1 MPSSF
6 ALAALLLLAAPP
18 VASPTGPD
26 RHPRIV
32 LDAGHGGAQEGALG
46 PGGLFE
52 KALALD
58 LAREL
63 KAELE
68 RAGVEV
74 LLTREQ
80 DVLLPLADR
89 VSFANHARP
98 DLFLSLHANSMP
110 TRKLRARVEGIETFF
125 LSASASGEDA
135 LRTASQENAGAG
147 ASGAVPAQR
156 DTLAFIL
163 ADLQRGEA
171 HSDSARLAYAVHRRL
186 VATTG
191 AVDLGVQQAPFY
203 VLMGVE
209 APAVLVEVGFISHP
223 GEGRRLGDAA
233 YRGRLVTALTEGI
246 RAFLAEGEARDRA
259 PAAPSAS
266 R

>member
-1 MPSSF
+1 M
-6 ALAALLLLAAPP
+6 ALSLALSALLL
-18 VASPTGPD
+18 ASPLVGGETSLERP
-26 RHPRIV
+26 PRIV
-32 LDAGHGGAQEGALG
+32 LDPGHGGAQEGALG
-46 PGGLFE
+46 PDGLFE
-52 KALALD
+52 KTLALD
-58 LAREL
+58 LALAL

-68 RAGVEV
+68 RSGAEV
-74 LLTREQ
+74 LLTREH

-98 DLFLSLHANSMP
+98 DLFVSLHANSMP
-110 TRKLRARVEGIETFF
+110 TRKLRARVEGIQTFF

-147 ASGAVPAQR
+147 SAGGAPAQR

-171 HSDSARLAYAVHRRL
+171 HADSARLAYALHRRL
-186 VATTG
+186 LASTG
-191 AVDLGVQQAPFY
+191 AADLGVQQAPFY

-223 GEGRRLGDAA
+223 AEGRRLGDAA
-233 YRGRLVTALTEGI
+233 YRTHLVTALREGI
-246 RAFLAEGEARDRA
+246 QAFLAEVEARDRA
-259 PAAPSAS
+259 PAAASAS

>member
-1 MPSSF
+1 MTGS
-6 ALAALLLLAAPP
+6 LAALLLAAAPLVAESALPRP
-18 VASPTGPD
+18 V
-26 RHPRIV
+26 RIV
-32 LDAGHGGAQEGALG
+32 LDPGHGGAQEGALG
-46 PGGLFE
+46 PEGLFE
-52 KALALD
+52 KTLALD
-58 LAREL
+58 LALAL

-68 RAGVEV
+68 RTGAEV

-80 DVLLPLADR
+80 DVQLPLADR
-89 VSFANHARP
+89 VGFANHARP
-98 DLFLSLHANSMP
+98 DLFVSLHANSMP
-110 TRKLRARVEGIETFF
+110 TRKLRARVEGIQTFF

-147 ASGAVPAQR
+147 SAGGAPAQR

-171 HSDSARLAYAVHRRL
+171 HADSARLAYALHRRL
-186 VATTG
+186 LASTG
-191 AVDLGVQQAPFY
+191 ATDLGVQQAPFY

-223 GEGRRLGDAA
+223 GEGRRLGEAG
-233 YRGRLVTALTEGI
+233 YRTRLVTALSEGI
-246 RAFLAEGEARDRA
+246 RAFLAEVEARDRA
-259 PAAPSAS
+259 PAAASAS

>member
-1 MPSSF
+1 VTPAL
-6 ALAALLLLAAPP
+6 ALAALLLQAGP
-18 VASPTGPD
+18 ASGSPAGEK
-26 RHPRIV
+26 HARIV

-52 KALALD
+52 KSLALD
-58 LAREL
+58 LAVAL

-68 RAGVEV
+68 RGGAEV

-80 DVLLPLADR
+80 DVVLPLTER
-89 VSFANHARP
+89 VSFSNHARP

-110 TRKLRARVEGIETFF
+110 TRKLRARVEGIQTFF

-147 ASGAVPAQR
+147 ASGAAPAQR

-171 HSDSARLAYAVHRRL
+171 HADSARLAYAVHRRL
-186 VATTG
+186 VSGCA

-223 GEGRRLGDAA
+223 TEGRRLAEATYRQKLVAA
-233 YRGRLVTALTEGI
+233 LAEGI
-246 RAFLAEGEARDRA
+246 HAFLAEVDARDRA
-259 PAAPSAS
+259 PVAPSAS

>member
-1 MPSSF
+1 MSGPL

-18 VASPTGPD
+18 VVAPTGSD

-58 LAREL
+58 LALQL
-63 KAELE
+63 KTELE
-68 RAGVEV
+68 RAGAEV

-89 VSFANHARP
+89 VSFSNHARP

-147 ASGAVPAQR
+147 VSGAVPGQR

-171 HSDSARLAYAVHRRL
+171 HADSARLAYAVHRRL

-223 GEGRRLGDAA
+223 GEGRRLGDPV

-246 RAFLAEGEARDRA
+246 RAFLAEVVARDRA

>member
-1 MPSSF
+1 MTAPL
-6 ALAALLLLAAPP
+6 ALAALLSLAMPPGAP
-18 VASPTGPD
+18 ASVD

-52 KALALD
+52 KSLALD
-58 LAREL
+58 LALQL
-63 KAELE
+63 KSELE
-68 RAGVEV
+68 RSGAEV
-74 LLTREQ
+74 LVTREQ

-89 VSFANHARP
+89 VNFANHARP

-135 LRTASQENAGAG
+135 LRTASQENAGAATG
-147 ASGAVPAQR
+147 ALPAQR

-171 HSDSARLAYAVHRRL
+171 HADSARLAYAVHRRL
-186 VATTG
+186 VASTG

-223 GEGRRLGDAA
+223 TEGRRLGDPA
-233 YRGRLVTALTEGI
+233 YRARLVAALAEGV
-246 RAFLAEGEARDRA
+246 RAFLGEVEARDRA
-259 PAAPSAS
+259 PVAPSAS

>member
-1 MPSSF
+1 MTGPL
-6 ALAALLLLAAPP
+6 ALAALLLAAAPSGADGLP
-18 VASPTGPD
+18 ERA
-26 RHPRIV
+26 PRIV
-32 LDAGHGGAQEGALG
+32 LDPGHGGAQEGALG
-46 PGGLFE
+46 PDGLFE
-52 KALALD
+52 KTLALD
-58 LAREL
+58 LALRL

-68 RAGVEV
+68 RSGAEV

-80 DVLLPLADR
+80 DVVLPLADR
-89 VSFANHARP
+89 VGFANHAHP

-110 TRKLRARVEGIETFF
+110 TRKLRARVEGIQTFF

-147 ASGAVPAQR
+147 GVGTAPGQR

-171 HSDSARLAYAVHRRL
+171 HADSSRLAYAVHRRL
-186 VATTG
+186 LAGTG
-191 AVDLGVQQAPFY
+191 ATDLGVQQAPFY

-209 APAVLVEVGFISHP
+209 VPAVLVEVGFISHP
-223 GEGRRLGDAA
+223 SEGRRLQDPS
-233 YRGRLVTALTEGI
+233 YRARLVTALSEGI
-246 RAFLAEGEARDRA
+246 HAFLAELQARDRA
-259 PAAPSAS
+259 PVAPSAS

>member
-1 MPSSF
+1 MWPL
-6 ALAALLLLAAPP
+6 ALAALLLSAVPAGSLGLAE
-18 VASPTGPD
+18 

-52 KALALD
+52 KMLALD
-58 LAREL
+58 LALQL
-63 KAELE
+63 KAELQHMG
-68 RAGVEV
+68 AEV

-98 DLFLSLHANSMP
+98 DLFVSLHANSMP

-147 ASGAVPAQR
+147 ASGAVPGQK

-171 HSDSARLAYAVHRRL
+171 HSDSARLAYALHRRL
-186 VATTG
+186 VASTG

-223 GEGRRLGDAA
+223 VEGRRLGDAA
-233 YRGRLVTALTEGI
+233 YRGRLVSALSEGI
-246 RAFLAEGEARDRA
+246 RAFLAEVESRDRS
-259 PAAPSAS
+259 PASPSAS

>member
-1 MPSSF
+1 MTGPL
-6 ALAALLLLAAPP
+6 ALVALLLSAAPP
-18 VASPTGPD
+18 GSVGVAE

-32 LDAGHGGAQEGALG
+32 VDAGHGGAQEGALG

-58 LAREL
+58 LALQL

-68 RAGVEV
+68 RSGAEV
-74 LLTREQ
+74 LLTREL

-98 DLFLSLHANSMP
+98 DLFVSLHANSMP
-110 TRKLRARVEGIETFF
+110 TRKLRARVEGIQTFF

-147 ASGAVPAQR
+147 TSSALPAQR

-163 ADLQRGEA
+163 ADLLRGEA
-171 HSDSARLAYAVHRRL
+171 HADSARLAYALHRRL
-186 VATTG
+186 VTSTG

-223 GEGRRLGDAA
+223 DEGRRLGEPA
-233 YRGRLVTALTEGI
+233 YRQRLVAALAEGI
-246 RAFLAEGEARDRA
+246 RAFLAELDTRDRA
-259 PAAPSAS
+259 PASASAS

>member
-1 MPSSF
+1 MTGCL
-6 ALAALLLLAAPP
+6 ALAALLLSAAP
-18 VASPTGPD
+18 TE

-32 LDAGHGGAQEGALG
+32 LDPGHGGAQEGALG

-52 KALALD
+52 KSLALD
-58 LAREL
+58 LAQRL

-68 RAGVEV
+68 RGGAEV
-74 LLTREQ
+74 QLTREQ
-80 DVLLPLADR
+80 DVLLPLAER
-89 VSFANHARP
+89 VAFSNHARP
-98 DLFLSLHANSMP
+98 DLFVSLHANSMP

-135 LRTASQENAGAG
+135 LRTASQENAGAATAGG
-147 ASGAVPAQR
+147 APAQR

-171 HSDSARLAYAVHRRL
+171 HADSARLAYAVHRRL
-186 VATTG
+186 VGTTG

-223 GEGRRLGDAA
+223 DEGRRLADPG
-233 YRGRLVTALTEGI
+233 YRARLVAALADGV
-246 RAFLAEGEARDRA
+246 RAFLAEIDARDR
-259 PAAPSAS
+259 PPPAPSAS

>member
-1 MPSSF
+1 MPPGVQ
-6 ALAALLLLAAPP
+6 ATAE
-18 VASPTGPD
+18 

-52 KALALD
+52 KSLALD
-58 LAREL
+58 LALQL

-68 RAGVEV
+68 RAGAEV
-74 LLTREQ
+74 LVTREQ

-135 LRTASQENAGAG
+135 LRTASQENAGEAT
-147 ASGAVPAQR
+147 SGALPAQR

-171 HSDSARLAYAVHRRL
+171 HGDSARLAYAVHRRL
-186 VATTG
+186 VSGTG

-223 GEGRRLGDAA
+223 VEGRRLGDPA
-233 YRGRLVTALTEGI
+233 YRTRLVVALAEGI
-246 RAFLAEGEARDRA
+246 RAFLAEVEARDRA
-259 PAAPSAS
+259 PVAPSAS

>member
-1 MPSSF
+1 MTAPL
-6 ALAALLLLAAPP
+6 ALAALLLAAAP
-18 VASPTGPD
+18 VGADGPQE
-26 RHPRIV
+26 RPPRIV
-32 LDAGHGGAQEGALG
+32 LDPGHGGAQEGALG
-46 PGGLFE
+46 PDGLFE
-52 KALALD
+52 KSLALD
-58 LAREL
+58 LALRL

-68 RAGVEV
+68 RSGAEV

-80 DVLLPLADR
+80 DVLLPLAER
-89 VSFANHARP
+89 VGFANHARP

-110 TRKLRARVEGIETFF
+110 TRKLRARVEGIQTFF

-135 LRTASQENAGAG
+135 LRTASQENGGAG
-147 ASGAVPAQR
+147 TSGASAAQR

-171 HSDSARLAYAVHRRL
+171 HADSARLAYALHRRL
-186 VATTG
+186 LAGTG
-191 AVDLGVQQAPFY
+191 AADLGVQQAPFY

-223 GEGRRLGDAA
+223 NEGRRLNDPN
-233 YRGRLVTALTEGI
+233 YRARLVTALSEGI
-246 RAFLAEGEARDRA
+246 HAFLAEVEARDRT

>member
-1 MPSSF
+1 MTGSV
-6 ALAALLLLAAPP
+6 ALVALLLSAAP
-18 VASPTGPD
+18 AGPLGSSE

-32 LDAGHGGAQEGALG
+32 VDAGHGGAQEGALG
-46 PGGLFE
+46 PDGLFE
-52 KALALD
+52 KVLALD
-58 LAREL
+58 LALQL

-68 RAGVEV
+68 RTGAEV
-74 LLTREQ
+74 LLTRDQ
-80 DVLLPLADR
+80 DTLLPLAER

-98 DLFLSLHANSMP
+98 DLFVSLHANSMP
-110 TRKLRARVEGIETFF
+110 TRKLRARVEGIQTFF

-147 ASGAVPAQR
+147 TAALPAQR

-171 HSDSARLAYAVHRRL
+171 HADSARLAYALHRRL
-186 VATTG
+186 VMSTG

-223 GEGRRLGDAA
+223 TEGRRLGDAA
-233 YRGRLVTALTEGI
+233 YRQRLVAALAEGI
-246 RAFLAEGEARDRA
+246 HAFLAELDTRDRA
-259 PAAPSAS
+259 PPSAS
-266 R
+266 ASR

>member
-1 MPSSF
+1 MSASL
-6 ALAALLLLAAPP
+6 ALAAVLLSAAPSGTEIP
-18 VASPTGPD
+18 VP
-26 RHPRIV
+26 HPVRIV
-32 LDAGHGGAQEGALG
+32 LDPGHGGAQEGALG
-46 PGGLFE
+46 PDGLFE
-52 KALALD
+52 KTLALD

-68 RAGVEV
+68 RTGAEV

-89 VSFANHARP
+89 VGFANHARP
-98 DLFLSLHANSMP
+98 DLFVSLHANSMP
-110 TRKLRARVEGIETFF
+110 TRKLRARVEGIQTFF

-147 ASGAVPAQR
+147 GAGGAPGER

-171 HSDSARLAYAVHRRL
+171 HADSARLAYALHRRL
-186 VATTG
+186 LASTG
-191 AVDLGVQQAPFY
+191 ATDLGVQQAPFY

-223 GEGRRLGDAA
+223 GEGRRLGEAS
-233 YRGRLVTALTEGI
+233 YRSRLVAALREGI
-246 RAFLAEGEARDRA
+246 QAFLAEVVARDRA
-259 PAAPSAS
+259 PVAASAS

>member
-1 MPSSF
+1 
-6 ALAALLLLAAPP
+6 
-18 VASPTGPD
+18 
-26 RHPRIV
+26 V

-46 PGGLFE
+46 PDGLFE

-58 LAREL
+58 LALKL

-68 RAGVEV
+68 QGGAEV
-74 LLTREQ
+74 LLTRDQ
-80 DVLLPLADR
+80 DVLLPLAER

-98 DLFLSLHANSMP
+98 DLFVSLHANSMP
-110 TRKLRARVEGIETFF
+110 TRRLRARVEGIETFF

-147 ASGAVPAQR
+147 NSGGLPAQR

-171 HSDSARLAYAVHRRL
+171 HADSARLAYALHRRL

-223 GEGRRLGDAA
+223 GEGRRLGDPA
-233 YRGRLVTALTEGI
+233 YRSRLVSALAEGV
-246 RAFLAEGEARDRA
+246 RAFLAEVGARDRT
-259 PAAPSAS
+259 PASPSAS

>member
-1 MPSSF
+1 MTLAL
-6 ALAALLLLAAPP
+6 ALAALLLQ
-18 VASPTGPD
+18 TGPGSGSPAGEK
-26 RHPRIV
+26 RARIV

-52 KALALD
+52 KSLALD
-58 LAREL
+58 LAVAL

-68 RAGVEV
+68 RGGAEV

-80 DVLLPLADR
+80 DVVLPLTER
-89 VSFANHARP
+89 VSFSNHARP

-110 TRKLRARVEGIETFF
+110 TRKLRARVEGIQTFF

-147 ASGAVPAQR
+147 ASGAAPAQR

-171 HSDSARLAYAVHRRL
+171 HADSARLAYAVHRRL
-186 VATTG
+186 VSGCG

-223 GEGRRLGDAA
+223 TEGRRLAEAA
-233 YRGRLVTALTEGI
+233 YRQKLVAALAEGI
-246 RAFLAEGEARDRA
+246 HAFLAEVDARDRA
-259 PAAPSAS
+259 PVAPSAS

>member
-1 MPSSF
+1 MAGPL
-6 ALAALLLLAAPP
+6 ALAALLLCAEPAAPS
-18 VASPTGPD
+18 VD

-52 KALALD
+52 KALALQ
-58 LAREL
+58 LALEL

-68 RAGVEV
+68 RSGAEV

-110 TRKLRARVEGIETFF
+110 TRKLRAQVEGIQTFF

-135 LRTASQENAGAG
+135 LRTASQENAGAATAG
-147 ASGAVPAQR
+147 AAPAQR

-171 HSDSARLAYAVHRRL
+171 HVDSARLAYVVHRRL
-186 VATTG
+186 VASTG

-223 GEGRRLGDAA
+223 TEGRRLGDPA
-233 YRGRLVTALTEGI
+233 YRARLVAALGEGI
-246 RAFLAEGEARDRA
+246 RAFLAEVEARDRTS
-259 PAAPSAS
+259 AAPSAS

>member
-1 MPSSF
+1 MTGPL
-6 ALAALLLLAAPP
+6 ALAAFLLS
-18 VASPTGPD
+18 ASPQGSPVSSE
-26 RHPRIV
+26 RRPRIV

-46 PGGLFE
+46 PAGLFE
-52 KALALD
+52 KTLALD
-58 LAREL
+58 LALRL

-68 RAGVEV
+68 QGGAEV
-74 LLTREQ
+74 LLTRDQ
-80 DVLLPLADR
+80 DVLLPLAER
-89 VSFANHARP
+89 VSFSNHARP
-98 DLFLSLHANSMP
+98 DLFISLHANSMP

-147 ASGAVPAQR
+147 TSGAVPGQR

-171 HSDSARLAYAVHRRL
+171 HADSARLAYALHRRL
-186 VATTG
+186 VSTTG

-223 GEGRRLGDAA
+223 DEGRRLGDSA
-233 YRGRLVTALTEGI
+233 YRSRLVSALSEGI
-246 RAFLAEGEARDRA
+246 HAFLAEVEARDRT
-259 PAAPSAS
+259 PASPSAS

>member
-1 MPSSF
+1 MTPSL
-6 ALAALLLLAAPP
+6 ALVALLLHAAPP
-18 VASPTGPD
+18 SGTPAGE
-26 RHPRIV
+26 RHRRIV

-52 KALALD
+52 KSLALD
-58 LAREL
+58 LALAL

-68 RAGVEV
+68 RTGAEV

-147 ASGAVPAQR
+147 AAGAMPAQR

-171 HSDSARLAYAVHRRL
+171 HADSARLAYAVHRRL
-186 VATTG
+186 VASTG

-223 GEGRRLGDAA
+223 GEGRRLAEQA
-233 YRGRLVTALTEGI
+233 YRERLVSALTEGI
-246 RAFLAEGEARDRA
+246 RAFLAEVDARDRA
-259 PAAPSAS
+259 PVAPSAS

>member
-1 MPSSF
+1 MTGPL
-6 ALAALLLLAAPP
+6 ALAALLFS
-18 VASPTGPD
+18 ASPPSSLVGAE
-26 RHPRIV
+26 RHPCIV
-32 LDAGHGGAQEGALG
+32 VDAGHGGAQEGALG

-52 KALALD
+52 KELALD
-58 LAREL
+58 LAVRL

-68 RAGVEV
+68 QGGVEV
-74 LLTREQ
+74 LLTRDQ
-80 DVLLPLADR
+80 DVLLPLTNR
-89 VSFANHARP
+89 VSFSNHVRP
-98 DLFLSLHANSMP
+98 DLFVSLHANSMP

-135 LRTASQENAGAG
+135 LRTASLENAGAG
-147 ASGAVPAQR
+147 GTGGLPAQR

-171 HSDSARLAYAVHRRL
+171 HSDSARLAYALHRRL

-223 GEGRRLGDAA
+223 GEGRRLGDTA
-233 YRGRLVTALTEGI
+233 YRSLLVSALSEGI
-246 RAFLAEGEARDRA
+246 RAFLAEVEARDRA
-259 PAAPSAS
+259 PASPSAS

>member
-1 MPSSF
+1 MVSSL
-6 ALAALLLLAAPP
+6 ALAASFLLAAPQGLP
-18 VASPTGPD
+18 SPE
-26 RHPRIV
+26 RQPRIV

-46 PGGLFE
+46 PAGLFE
-52 KALALD
+52 KSLALD
-58 LAREL
+58 LALRL

-68 RAGVEV
+68 RTGAEV
-74 LLTREQ
+74 LVTREQ
-80 DVLLPLADR
+80 DVQLPLADR
-89 VSFANHARP
+89 VSFSNHARP

-135 LRTASQENAGAG
+135 LRTASQENAGSG
-147 ASGAVPAQR
+147 ASGAAPAQR

-171 HSDSARLAYAVHRRL
+171 HADSARLAYAVHRRL
-186 VATTG
+186 VASTG

-223 GEGRRLGDAA
+223 EEGRRLGDAS
-233 YRGRLVTALTEGI
+233 YRARLVTALADGI
-246 RAFLAEGEARDRA
+246 RAFLSEVDARDHT
-259 PAAPSAS
+259 PGAPSA
-266 R
+266 RR

>member
-1 MPSSF
+1 MIGPL
-6 ALAALLLLAAPP
+6 ALVALLFNAAPAGVDAAP
-18 VASPTGPD
+18 ERP
-26 RHPRIV
+26 PRIV
-32 LDAGHGGAQEGALG
+32 LDPGHGGAQEGALG
-46 PGGLFE
+46 PDGLFE
-52 KALALD
+52 KTLALD
-58 LAREL
+58 LALQL

-68 RAGVEV
+68 RSGAEV

-80 DVLLPLADR
+80 DVVLPLADR
-89 VSFANHARP
+89 VGFANRARP

-110 TRKLRARVEGIETFF
+110 TRKLRARVEGIQTFF

-147 ASGAVPAQR
+147 TSTTPAQR

-171 HSDSARLAYAVHRRL
+171 HADSARLAYTLHRRL
-186 VATTG
+186 LADTG
-191 AVDLGVQQAPFY
+191 ATDLGVQQAPFY

-223 GEGRRLGDAA
+223 TEGRRLLDAS
-233 YRGRLVTALTEGI
+233 YRARLVTALSEGI
-246 RAFLAEGEARDRA
+246 HAFLAEVEARDRA
-259 PAAPSAS
+259 PGAPSAS

>member
-1 MPSSF
+1 MLGSL
-6 ALAALLLLAAPP
+6 ALAALLVSATPPASSGAA
-18 VASPTGPD
+18 D

-58 LAREL
+58 LALQL

-68 RAGVEV
+68 RQGAEV

-80 DVLLPLADR
+80 DVLLPLSDR

-98 DLFLSLHANSMP
+98 DLFVSLHANSMP

-171 HSDSARLAYAVHRRL
+171 HTDSARLAYALHRRL
-186 VATTG
+186 VASTG

-223 GEGRRLGDAA
+223 VEGRRLGEAA
-233 YRGRLVTALTEGI
+233 YRARLVSALSEGV
-246 RAFLAEGEARDRA
+246 RAFLAEVESRDHA
-259 PAAPSAS
+259 PVSPSAS

>member
-1 MPSSF
+1 MAGF
-6 ALAALLLLAAPP
+6 AALVALFLSAASAPLAE
-18 VASPTGPD
+18 

-52 KALALD
+52 KSLALQ
-58 LAREL
+58 LALEL

-68 RAGVEV
+68 RQGAEV

-89 VSFANHARP
+89 VSFSNRSRP

-110 TRKLRARVEGIETFF
+110 TRKLRAQVEGIQTFF

-135 LRTASQENAGAG
+135 LRTASQENAGAALAG
-147 ASGAVPAQR
+147 NAPAQR

-171 HSDSARLAYAVHRRL
+171 HVDSARLAYAVHRRL
-186 VATTG
+186 VSTTG

-223 GEGRRLGDAA
+223 AEGRRLGEAA
-233 YRGRLVTALTEGI
+233 YRALLVAALSEGI
-246 RAFLAEGEARDRA
+246 YAFLAEVDARDKA
-259 PAAPSAS
+259 PPAPSAS

>member
-1 MPSSF
+1 MPGPL
-6 ALAALLLLAAPP
+6 ALAALLLAAAPLGGETPPQHP
-18 VASPTGPD
+18 V
-26 RHPRIV
+26 RIV
-32 LDAGHGGAQEGALG
+32 LDPGHGGAQEGALG
-46 PGGLFE
+46 PEGLFE
-52 KALALD
+52 KTLALD
-58 LAREL
+58 LALAL

-68 RAGVEV
+68 RSGAEV

-89 VSFANHARP
+89 VGFANHARP
-98 DLFLSLHANSMP
+98 DLFVSLHANSMP
-110 TRKLRARVEGIETFF
+110 TRKLRARVEGIQTFF

-147 ASGAVPAQR
+147 STGGAPAQR

-171 HSDSARLAYAVHRRL
+171 HADSARLAYALHRRL
-186 VATTG
+186 LASTRAT
-191 AVDLGVQQAPFY
+191 DLGVQQAPFY

-223 GEGRRLGDAA
+223 GEGRRLGEAA
-233 YRGRLVTALTEGI
+233 YRSRLVTALSEGI
-246 RAFLAEGEARDRA
+246 HAFLAEVAARDRV
-259 PAAPSAS
+259 PAAASAS

>member
-1 MPSSF
+1 MPGPF
-6 ALAALLLLAAPP
+6 TLAALLVLAAPQGAP
-18 VASPTGPD
+18 ASGE

-32 LDAGHGGAQEGALG
+32 IDAGHGGAQEGALG

-52 KALALD
+52 KSLALD
-58 LAREL
+58 LALQL

-68 RAGVEV
+68 REGAEV
-74 LLTREQ
+74 LVTRDQ

-147 ASGAVPAQR
+147 ATGGVPAQR
-156 DTLAFIL
+156 DTLTFIL

-171 HSDSARLAYAVHRRL
+171 HADSARLAYAVHRRL

-223 GEGRRLGDAA
+223 VEGRRLGEPA
-233 YRGRLVTALTEGI
+233 YRVRLVTALAEGN
-246 RAFLAEGEARDRA
+246 RAFLAEVEARDRT
-259 PAAPSAS
+259 PAAPSA
-266 R
+266 RR

>member
-1 MPSSF
+1 MTGLL
-6 ALAALLLLAAPP
+6 ALAALLSAAPAGAEAP
-18 VASPTGPD
+18 ERA
-26 RHPRIV
+26 PRIV
-32 LDAGHGGAQEGALG
+32 LDPGHGGAQEGALG
-46 PGGLFE
+46 PDGLFE
-52 KALALD
+52 KTLALD
-58 LAREL
+58 LAKAL

-68 RAGVEV
+68 RGGAEV

-80 DVLLPLADR
+80 DVLLPLSDR
-89 VSFANHARP
+89 VVFANHARP

-110 TRKLRARVEGIETFF
+110 TRKLRARVEGIQTFF

-147 ASGAVPAQR
+147 TSGATPAQR

-171 HSDSARLAYAVHRRL
+171 HVDSARLAYALHRRL
-186 VATTG
+186 VTSTG
-191 AVDLGVQQAPFY
+191 AMDLGVQQAPFY

-223 GEGRRLGDAA
+223 SEGRRLADPT
-233 YRGRLVTALTEGI
+233 YRARLVSALTEGI
-246 RAFLAEGEARDRA
+246 RAFLAEVEVRDRA